1 MQEITLFFGKIYTAG
16 TNFTRLLVVTVATNL
31 NSEYQV
37 VEKFLTEELVG
48 ETSSSGSNS
57 PLTPLAAPTAFE
69 WARKHKNTQK
79 I

>member
-1 MQEITLFFGKIYTAG
+1 MEVKIQNTKTMWTLPMLFPTTSLSTSYFKW
-16 TNFTRLLVVTVATNL
+16 
-31 NSEYQV
+31 QV
-37 VEKFLTEELVG
+37 VEKFLTEELGG

>member
-1 MQEITLFFGKIYTAG
+1 MYTILTLSAIQHPISK
-16 TNFTRLLVVTVATNL
+16 L
-31 NSEYQV
+31 QV
-37 VEKFLTEELVG
+37 VEKFLTEELGG